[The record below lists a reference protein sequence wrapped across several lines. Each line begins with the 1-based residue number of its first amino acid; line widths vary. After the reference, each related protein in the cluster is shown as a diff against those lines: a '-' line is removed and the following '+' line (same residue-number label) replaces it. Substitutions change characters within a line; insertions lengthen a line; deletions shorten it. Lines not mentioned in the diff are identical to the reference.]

1 MTETTAGVDL
11 AAKPYC
17 DPEKRHDFVLVFDVT
32 DGNPNGDPDAGNLPR
47 TDPETLQGLV
57 TDVSLKR
64 KVRNFVDLVGEDSPD
79 PARLKIFVEHHG
91 VLNDQIRRAYV
102 EQGMDAGKRVETEV
116 ADKSVVADLRERAEE
131 IPSAFKFTDVP
142 DESDENPTVA
152 YSGEYSDA
160 EFKAQLDELEEVFSK
175 KTKKLFTDLKKSSG
189 KPDKNRD
196 NVEKARSWMCA
207 NFYDV
212 RMFGA
217 VMSTG
222 LNAGQVRGP
231 MQLTFARSVDP
242 VVPQDLAVTR
252 MAVTDEKDRE
262 KLQTIGRKTLI
273 PYGLYVGHG
282 FFSPH
287 LAKQTGVTAE
297 DLELFWDALVHMW
310 SFDRSA
316 SRGMMAP
323 RGLYVFTHDTKLGN
337 APAHKLFELVKPKRN
352 DGVKS
357 PREFGHYTVR
367 APNSGKLTE
376 HPGVT
381 LNTVL
386 G

>member
-1 MTETTAGVDL
+1 MTEQATKL
-11 AAKPYC
+11 YC
-17 DPEKRHDFVLVFDVT
+17 DPTKRHDFVLVFDVT

-64 KVRNFVDLVGEDSPD
+64 KVRNFVALVGEDHED
-79 PARLKIFVEHHG
+79 PGRLKIFVEHHG

-102 EQGMDAGKRVETEV
+102 EHEELSAGAFAEREV
-116 ADKSVVADLRERAEE
+116 SEDSVIQTLREIEPE
-131 IPSAFKFTDVP
+131 LPGAFRFTDVTE
-142 DESDENPTVA
+142 ESDEVPKLS
-152 YSGEYSDA
+152 YSGEFTDP
-160 EFKAQLDELEEVFSK
+160 EFKAVLDELSEGLDQ
-175 KTKKLFTDLKKSSG
+175 KTKKLLNDLKKESDKAG
-189 KPDKNRD
+189 KPKKGRD
-196 NVEKARSWMCA
+196 DVEKARGWMCA

-231 MQLTFARSVDP
+231 LQLTFARSVDQIL
-242 VVPQDLAVTR
+242 PQDLAVTR
-252 MAVTDEKDRE
+252 VAVTDEKDRE

-287 LAKQTGVTAE
+287 LARQTGVTSE
-297 DLELFWDALVHMW
+297 DLELFWNALVHMW

-323 RGLYVFTHDTKLGN
+323 RGLYVFTHENRLGN
-337 APAHKLFELVKPKRN
+337 APAHELFECVQVSRN
-352 DGVKS
+352 GNGES
-357 PREFGHYTVR
+357 PRKFEDYEVTVDDNLPEGV
-367 APNSGKLTE
+367 ALTKL
-376 HPGVT
+376 
-381 LNTVL
+381 L

>member
-1 MTETTAGVDL
+1 MTEQATKL
-11 AAKPYC
+11 HC
-17 DPEKRHDFVLVFDVT
+17 DPAKRHDFVLVFDVT

-64 KVRNFVDLVGEDSPD
+64 KVRNFVDLVGEDRPD

-102 EQGMDAGKRVETEV
+102 EHDELEAGQRTEKEV
-116 ADKSVVADLRERAEE
+116 SDTSVVENLRAMEPEL
-131 IPSAFKFTDVP
+131 PGAFRFTDVGE
-142 DESDENPTVA
+142 ESDEQPKLS
-152 YSGEYSDA
+152 YSGEFSDP
-160 EFKAQLDELEEVFSK
+160 EFKGVLDELSDSLDS
-175 KTKKLFTDLKKSSG
+175 KTKKLLSDLKKESDKAG
-189 KPDKNRD
+189 KPKKGRD
-196 NVEKARSWMCA
+196 DVEKARKWMCA

-231 MQLTFARSVDP
+231 LQLTFSRSVSP
-242 VVPQDLAVTR
+242 VIPQDLAVTR
-252 MAVTDEKDRE
+252 VAVTDEKDRE

-316 SRGMMAP
+316 SRGLMAP
-323 RGLYVFTHDTKLGN
+323 RGLYVFTHENKLGN
-337 APAHKLFELVKPKRN
+337 APSHKLFERVSARLRDDVT
-352 DGVKS
+352 S
-357 PREFGHYTVR
+357 PRKFEDYDVEALAEG
-367 APNSGKLTE
+367 PLDESGFS
-376 HPGVT
+376 GVT
-381 LNTVL
+381 LTKVL
-386 G
+386 E